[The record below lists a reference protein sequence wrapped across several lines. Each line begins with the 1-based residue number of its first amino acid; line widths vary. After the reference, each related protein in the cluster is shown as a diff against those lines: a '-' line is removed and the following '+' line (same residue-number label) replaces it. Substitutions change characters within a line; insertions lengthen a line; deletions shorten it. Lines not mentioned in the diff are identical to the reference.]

1 MKRFALA
8 LGVVAFVLACSD
20 ATTAPTSQI
29 QLAPNAHIL
38 SSGRIPPPPV
48 DAAITVTVSSVITS
62 GPFNGTYFSNGTSLL
77 AAAASTELA
86 DPSLSVMGTAWLRF
100 DNKQPDAFGTTAS
113 ANARFQR
120 TDQKLSGMGTLVING
135 VTVRIDEVTSFTAF
149 PDCDLPGQP
158 CAIIAF
164 NATVN
169 GESGHKGTA
178 EAFDRE
184 FCNIVFPIERDPYY
198 SCPLTD
204 RSGS

>member
-20 ATTAPTSQI
+20 ATTAPTSQ
-29 QLAPNAHIL
+29 LAPNAHIL

-48 DAAITVTVSSVITS
+48 DAAITVTISSVITS

-86 DPSLSVMGTAWLRF
+86 DPSLSLMGTAWLRF
-100 DNKQPDAFGTTAS
+100 DNNQPDAFGTTAS

-135 VTVRIDEVTSFTAF
+135 VTVSIDEVTSFTAF

-164 NATVN
+164 NATVG
-169 GESGHKGTA
+169 GEPGHRGTA
-178 EAFDRE
+178 EAFDRA
-184 FCNIVFPIERDPYY
+184 FCTFVPFGEGGGGFYR
-198 SCPLTD
+198 C
-204 RSGS
+204 GGE